1 MFLAILAGVVVF
13 YFAIAILVA
22 RLCSINSRWE
32 RLAERIPAPQ
42 VPSSRI
48 KAALVPGDEDLLD
61 EQGQAAPPA
70 S

>member
-32 RLAERIPAPQ
+32 RLVERIPAPH
-42 VPSSRI
+42 VSSSRV
-48 KAALVPGDEDLLD
+48 KSALVPDDEDLLD
-61 EQGQAAPPA
+61 EPGRAAPPA

>member
-1 MFLAILAGVVVF
+1 MFVGILGLVVF

-32 RLAERIPAPQ
+32 RLADRIPGPHVA
-42 VPSSRI
+42 SS
-48 KAALVPGDEDLLD
+48 KVGSVLLPDEDEPL
-61 EQGQAAPPA
+61 EGGERVAPPA